1 MNRQCAPDMTETK
14 TSDRNT
20 AVGDK
25 MMKNIT
31 VRTVIRSFDL
41 NIRKVCF
48 NVGKVIFNICR
59 SIETDRTL
67 VVEIEPVA
75 TIDIRRVNE

>member
-1 MNRQCAPDMTETK
+1 MTETK

-31 VRTVIRSFDL
+31 VRTVVRSFDFNVRWINF
-41 NIRKVCF
+41 NIR
-48 NVGKVIFNICR
+48 R
-59 SIETDRTL
+59 SDETDRTL
-67 VVEIEPVA
+67 VVGIEPVA
-75 TIDIRRVNE
+75 TIDIRLVNE